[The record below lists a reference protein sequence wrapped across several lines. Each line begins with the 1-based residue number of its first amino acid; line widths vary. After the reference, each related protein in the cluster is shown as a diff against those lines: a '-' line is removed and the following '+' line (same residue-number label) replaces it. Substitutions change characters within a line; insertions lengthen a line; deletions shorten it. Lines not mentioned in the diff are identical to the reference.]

1 MKHRRTVKSFL
12 RRIAVRRLKKSRETV
27 LLALG
32 MLFSVLLVSFFLFFT
47 DTVKGES
54 NVLAQGL
61 PHIEFVRSVADGMSL
76 AATLLSIATLMTMRT
91 WAKLSTEASA
101 GTMAV
106 LNSMGATASQRRY
119 LLLTELSMQY
129 LPSLLVGTTLGA
141 VGGLWMSVSLL
152 GEAVDTTANIT
163 GYVLLWLTILL
174 VSGGLLV
181 LCYTL
186 PNIRIKGL
194 TPSATESLRR
204 RGRVVS
210 TEAHGYRKSKTYQR
224 KSLLKRLATKS
235 VDFYKARYGSMA
247 LSLAVSAFYP
257 LLAILLMYHLMDAS
271 VMMDTNPFDFADT
284 ADAVAASVVGLLTII
299 AAGFLLLTAQ
309 GVWGGVLLVRTQLE
323 QRRSAGRAY
332 LSMGMTERDIRR
344 VMLLELRS
352 LFLRSGLY
360 LLLFLLIANFSFS
373 QII

>member
-1 MKHRRTVKSFL
+1 MKRRHADRSLL

-32 MLFSVLLVSFFLFFT
+32 MLFSVLLISFFLFFT
-47 DTVKGES
+47 VTVKGES
-54 NVLAQGL
+54 NILAQGL
-61 PHIEFVRSVADGMSL
+61 PHVKFVRSVADGMSL

-101 GTMAV
+101 GTVAV
-106 LNSMGATASQRRY
+106 LHSMGATASQRRY

-129 LPSLLVGTTLGA
+129 LPSLLIGTTVGA
-141 VGGLWMSVSLL
+141 VGGLWMSGSLL
-152 GEAVDTTANIT
+152 GGAVDVTASAPA
-163 GYVLLWLTILL
+163 YALLWLAILL

-186 PNIRIKGL
+186 PHIRIKGL
-194 TPSATESLRR
+194 SPSATESLRR
-204 RGRVVS
+204 RGRSVS
-210 TEAHGYRKSKTYQR
+210 TEVHSYRQSKTYRHQ
-224 KSLLKRLATKS
+224 SLLKRLATKS
-235 VDFYKARYGSMA
+235 VDFYKARYGSLSM
-247 LSLAVSAFYP
+247 SLAVSAFYP

-284 ADAVAASVVGLLTII
+284 SDAVAASVTGLLTII

-309 GVWGGVLLVRTQLE
+309 GVWGGVLLIRTQLE
-323 QRRSAGRAY
+323 QRKPAGRAY
-332 LSMGMTERDIRR
+332 LSMGMTERDFRR
-344 VMLLELRS
+344 VMLLEMRSLLLRS
-352 LFLRSGLY
+352 ALY
-360 LLLFLLIANFSFS
+360 LLLFLLIANFCFS

>member
-1 MKHRRTVKSFL
+1 MKRSHTDRSLL

-47 DTVKGES
+47 VTVKGES
-54 NVLAQGL
+54 NILAQGL
-61 PHIEFVRSVADGMSL
+61 PHVKFVRSVADGMSL

-106 LNSMGATASQRRY
+106 LHSMGATASQRRY

-129 LPSLLVGTTLGA
+129 LPSLLIGTTVGA
-141 VGGLWMSVSLL
+141 VGGLWMSGSLL
-152 GEAVDTTANIT
+152 DGAVDITANAA

-186 PNIRIKGL
+186 PHIRIKGL
-194 TPSATESLRR
+194 TPSAIERLRR
-204 RGRVVS
+204 RGRSVS
-210 TEAHGYRKSKTYQR
+210 TEVHSYRQSKTYRHQ
-224 KSLLKRLATKS
+224 SLLKRLATKS
-235 VDFYKARYGSMA
+235 VDFYKARYGSLA

-257 LLAILLMYHLMDAS
+257 LLAILLMYHLMNAS
-271 VMMDTNPFDFADT
+271 VMMDTNPFDLADT
-284 ADAVAASVVGLLTII
+284 ADAVAASVTGLLAII

-309 GVWGGVLLVRTQLE
+309 GVWGGVLLIRTQLE
-323 QRRSAGRAY
+323 QRKPAGRAY
-332 LSMGMTERDIRR
+332 LSMGMTERDFRR
-344 VMLLELRS
+344 VMLLEMRSMLLRS
-352 LFLRSGLY
+352 ALY
-360 LLLFLLIANFSFS
+360 LLLFLLIANFCFS